1 MRRNSC
7 GWVAVDW
14 SGCIRFR
21 IEAMFNNGF
30 HGERAGD
37 FSMCFAAHSVGKDEK
52 VQRLDE
58 PEAVLIVRADAAHI
72 GRATSKNPH
81 KRSLEGKPGH
91 TRPDNPHL
99 TLADQ
104 NVVRKTMRPTDY
116 SRIDYTG
123 SGLAILLALQELRA
137 PEAEG
142 KRRQNSDLDAKLFRL
157 FLEAQAYPVAV
168 KS

>member
-1 MRRNSC
+1 MVLCGFENVSIRKVDCADEPFCVRRNSC
-7 GWVAVDW
+7 RWIAVD
-14 SGCIRFR
+14 GRGGIRFR
-21 IEAMFNNGF
+21 VEAMLDDCF

-37 FSMCFAAHSVGKDEK
+37 FPMSFATHSVGKHEQ

-58 PEAVLIVRADAAHI
+58 PEAVFIVRADAAHI

-81 KRSLEGKPGH
+81 KRSLKGKPGH

-116 SRIDYTG
+116 SSIDYMER
-123 SGLAILLALQELRA
+123 GLAILLALRELRA
-137 PEAEG
+137 PG
-142 KRRQNSDLDAKLFRL
+142 N
-157 FLEAQAYPVAV
+157 
-168 KS
+168 